1 MYFSTAESD
10 ARTHGMSVYVAALD
24 VNPLIITDSLS
35 PEMDRI
41 RRAAQIDDEYLDEPD
56 EGLWHL
62 IVSLANSS
70 IEVGAWSAK
79 KFNDLIRK
87 MGYNA
92 IFIPNA
98 IVRQSRGNPDA
109 RGDYLVVFDPASII
123 EWREAGGGVR
133 GTDELGGATLG
144 DVLAPVAATVVLGA
158 LGYGLWRRR

>member
-10 ARTHGMSVYVAALD
+10 ARTHGMSVYVATLD

-35 PEMDRI
+35 PEMDKI

-62 IVSLANSS
+62 IVGLANSS

-87 MGYNA
+87 MGHNA

-98 IVRQSRGNPDA
+98 IVRQSRGNLDA

-123 EWREAGGGVR
+123 EWREAGNGVR
-133 GTDELGGATLG
+133 GTDELEGATLG